1 MTLPSDRQAQ
11 RASRIL
17 IVDDHPITREGL
29 AQLIRHEANLLVC
42 GEAET
47 AAEALEKAR
56 STNPDL
62 VLVDITLPGRSGLE
76 LIKDLQSVR
85 PTLPTLV
92 ISMHDEVLFA
102 ERALR
107 AGARGYI
114 MKHEGGSKVIR
125 AIRTVLSGEIY
136 VSDGVSRR
144 VLAGLSAAGHRTL
157 HSPIEQLSDR
167 EFEVFQL
174 LGEGLSTQQIGR
186 RLNLSSKTV
195 ETHRTNIKV
204 KLGIKSSCELIAHAA
219 RWIESET
226 NRGGF
231 GTSRG
236 GATSLENS

>member
-1 MTLPSDRQAQ
+1 MTPPSNRPVQKA
-11 RASRIL
+11 RRIL
-17 IVDDHPITREGL
+17 IVDDHPMMREGL
-29 AQLIRHEANLLVC
+29 AQLIRHETDLLVC
-42 GEAET
+42 GEAGT

-56 STNPDL
+56 STHPDL
-62 VLVDITLPGRSGLE
+62 VLVDITLPGRSGIE

-85 PTLPTLV
+85 PNLPALV

-114 MKHEGGSKVIR
+114 MKHEGGNKVIR

-174 LGEGLSTQQIGR
+174 LGEGLPTPQIGK
-186 RLNLSSKTV
+186 RLNLSAKTV
-195 ETHRTNIKV
+195 ETHRMNIKA
-204 KLGIKSSCELIAHAA
+204 KLGFKSSCELIAHAA

-226 NRGGF
+226 DRRNWQPQK
-231 GTSRG
+231 
-236 GATSLENS
+236 AE